1 MGGLDSL
8 IVHVASVL
16 TQPCFFNSHTS
27 NSSRGSW
34 KGLKGLSRL
43 EANDSG
49 AGPVKTLTEPDSTPD
64 QSSLHLPS
72 TSLQPKATVIALLSF
87 TALCDLAFL
96 PT

>member
-16 TQPCFFNSHTS
+16 IKPCFFNSHSS
-27 NSSRGSW
+27 NSSLDSW
-34 KGLKGLSRL
+34 KGLKRLSQL
-43 EANDSG
+43 EASDAG

-64 QSSLHLPS
+64 QSGFHLPP
-72 TSLQPKATVIALLSF
+72 TSLQPKATVVSLLSS
-87 TALCDLAFL
+87 TALCDLVSL